1 MLVLLS
7 PMVNY
12 MCALDCDHQITD
24 PHGINWKHGE
34 AHFGVVSCGT
44 VARSDLIP
52 RWDILIRVLLF
63 TIQPT
68 ILFAGSTQIG
78 VLTCFR
84 GQWPSLILAVV

>member
-1 MLVLLS
+1 VLLS

-44 VARSDLIP
+44 V
-52 RWDILIRVLLF
+52 
-63 TIQPT
+63 
-68 ILFAGSTQIG
+68 
-78 VLTCFR
+78 
-84 GQWPSLILAVV
+84 SLI